1 MLNLFYKYFQVL
13 IKIGI
18 RKYLIFVVL
27 ISSFFCVL
35 IELLGIIIFLPITEI
50 FKNNFEKL
58 NFIGIEF
65 KLVDY
70 EKTNILIF
78 ISAIVYLIYFIKSIL
93 LITNSILISRLWNL
107 IDTNLKQILYTKI
120 LNFDYREFIK
130 KSNSSYSNLI
140 IVEAE
145 KFAELVKTYSLF
157 IVEVIILTLIFFFL
171 MYSNFISSLI
181 TLIFLFTI
189 ITIVYLYFRDRLNKW
204 GFDRQKYQDQYQND
218 LKSGLVSFLSI
229 RINGGFRFFK
239 DNFLDSLSRRNFI
252 IQRQYIYENIPK
264 SILEFSGFTVIILTS
279 TFQFYILQN
288 SVEEIIGF
296 LVILGISFYRILP
309 SFNRI
314 LSGYNQIIFSI
325 AINELIDSYLNY
337 KNKLSDYAKSEV
349 NKIKL
354 KNVSFFYEEGKALFK
369 DISIDINKGDI
380 VGIYGKSGSGKSSLI
395 KLIMGLMKCSSGEI
409 FLDDQNISK
418 KEIFLR
424 PNLFGYLPQNIKTF
438 NSSIRENITLSKVS
452 IKDQSWYQEVL
463 KTCNIDKLEKN
474 NINDI
479 IVEDGLNIS
488 GGEIQ
493 RIGLARILFNNPQI
507 FILDEFTSA
516 LDEKSKK
523 SIFETILNI
532 NKKYIKTIIFISHDN
547 SFKKYCD
554 KIIEL

>member
-18 RKYLIFVVL
+18 RKYLTFVVL

-65 KLVDY
+65 KLVEY

-229 RINGGFRFFK
+229 RINGGFRFLK
-239 DNFLDSLSRRNFI
+239 
-252 IQRQYIYENIPK
+252 
-264 SILEFSGFTVIILTS
+264 
-279 TFQFYILQN
+279 
-288 SVEEIIGF
+288 
-296 LVILGISFYRILP
+296 
-309 SFNRI
+309 
-314 LSGYNQIIFSI
+314 IIFWI
-325 AINELIDSYLNY
+325 LYQ
-337 KNKLSDYAKSEV
+337 
-349 NKIKL
+349 
-354 KNVSFFYEEGKALFK
+354 
-369 DISIDINKGDI
+369 
-380 VGIYGKSGSGKSSLI
+380 
-395 KLIMGLMKCSSGEI
+395 GE
-409 FLDDQNISK
+409 
-418 KEIFLR
+418 
-424 PNLFGYLPQNIKTF
+424 
-438 NSSIRENITLSKVS
+438 
-452 IKDQSWYQEVL
+452 
-463 KTCNIDKLEKN
+463 
-474 NINDI
+474 
-479 IVEDGLNIS
+479 
-488 GGEIQ
+488 
-493 RIGLARILFNNPQI
+493 
-507 FILDEFTSA
+507 TS
-516 LDEKSKK
+516 
-523 SIFETILNI
+523 
-532 NKKYIKTIIFISHDN
+532 
-547 SFKKYCD
+547 
-554 KIIEL
+554 